1 MLLFLTRYSEETKGL
16 GRVGDLL
23 SGMRIVTGDTD
34 FESFDAANWEDWL
47 VDVETVL
54 KASENEDTWEQFVDA
69 HLVFKLITP
78 DGTERRFKLG
88 GDPDYHTEAL
98 SLDDPVQRQLLQ
110 QTADDPVN
118 LVANYNDGVDL
129 YERTLSDGT
138 QIWVHVKDGS
148 ILKGGRTPTTL

>member
-34 FESFDAANWEDWL
+34 FESFDAANWDDWL
-47 VDVETVL
+47 EDVETVL
-54 KASENEDTWEQFVDA
+54 KASENEDTWEQFFDA
-69 HLVFKLITP
+69 RLVFKLIAP

-88 GDPDYHTEAL
+88 GDPDYHTESL
-98 SLDDPVQRQLLQ
+98 SLDDPVQRHLLQ
-110 QTADDPVN
+110 QTADDPAN

-148 ILKGGRTPTTL
+148 ILKGGRNPTAL